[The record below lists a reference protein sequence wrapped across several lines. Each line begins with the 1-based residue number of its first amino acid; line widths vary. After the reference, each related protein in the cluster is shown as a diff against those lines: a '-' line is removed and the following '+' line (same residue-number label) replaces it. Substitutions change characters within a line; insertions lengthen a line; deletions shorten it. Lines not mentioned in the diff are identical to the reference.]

1 MSENSNKNLLEFPTE
16 DDIHI
21 FKLYKSRYTLNKY
34 GKMSLTPNPLFK
46 SCLSMICKSKPVLDI
61 GCAFGYTSKL
71 LLDHGYK
78 VIANDL
84 DQLHLDNLV
93 KSLDAQSEE
102 KSRLQIKIGNINDLN
117 FEDGS
122 LSAILG
128 FNVMH
133 FMSGEE
139 IRNLFMKFFKWLSP
153 NGILILS
160 SASPYI
166 LKDYNYL
173 KKYYNNY
180 HNKVEWP
187 GECKTGELLNS
198 DEISIGQYWINR
210 LPDNFHFF
218 SSEILC
224 REALLSGF
232 SIFKL
237 EYFDENENGY
247 VEINHHH
254 QRSDVGI
261 VCIKDSF

>member
-1 MSENSNKNLLEFPTE
+1 MSDKSELAELPTE

-46 SCLSMICKSKPVLDI
+46 SSLNMICKSKPVLDI

-84 DQLHLDNLV
+84 DQRHLDNLV
-93 KSLDAQSEE
+93 KSLDAENEQ
-102 KSRLQIKIGNINDLN
+102 KSRLELKQGNINEID
-117 FEDGS
+117 FEEGS

-133 FMSGEE
+133 FMTGNE
-139 IRNLFMKFFKWLSP
+139 IRNLFQKFFKWLAP

-160 SASPYI
+160 CASPYI
-166 LKDYNYL
+166 LKDHNYL
-173 KKYYNNY
+173 KKFYDNY
-180 HNKVEWP
+180 HNKIEWP
-187 GECKTGELLNS
+187 GVCKTNELLSS

-210 LPDNFHFF
+210 LPDNFHFL
-218 SSEILC
+218 SSEILS
-224 REALLSGF
+224 REALLGGF
-232 SIFKL
+232 SIFKV

-247 VEINHHH
+247 VEINHHQ